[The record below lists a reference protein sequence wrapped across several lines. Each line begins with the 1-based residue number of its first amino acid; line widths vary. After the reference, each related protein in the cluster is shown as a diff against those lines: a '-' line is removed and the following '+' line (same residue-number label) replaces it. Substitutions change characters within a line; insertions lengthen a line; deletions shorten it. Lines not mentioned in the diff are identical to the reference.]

1 MAVFLLSKPRG
12 TVTAMRDERKTT
24 VAELLP
30 PDLLG
35 TLHPVGRLDKETEG
49 LLLFT
54 DDGRLDAALLSPD
67 ARVEKTYF
75 FRAAGDLPPHAEEE
89 IARGIP
95 LTREGALSAPAV
107 LTVTGRCTLGDLVPH
122 LPPREAA
129 YCLRRAKRPATEGT
143 LTVTEG
149 KWHEVRRILGYFGL
163 SVLSLCR
170 TEFGPITLGDLPP
183 CELRP
188 LSEEETAR
196 LYLRAGI
203 DRPQS

>member
-12 TVTAMRDERKTT
+12 TVTAMRDERKAT

-107 LTVTGRCTLGDLVPH
+107 LTVARRCTLGDLVPH

-188 LSEEETAR
+188 LSEEETAK

>member
-12 TVTAMRDERKTT
+12 TVTAMRDERKAT

-95 LTREGALSAPAV
+95 LTREGTLSAPAV
-107 LTVTGRCTLGDLVPH
+107 LTVARRCRLGDLVPH

-170 TEFGPITLGDLPP
+170 TEFGPITLGGLPP

>member
-12 TVTAMRDERKTT
+12 TVTAMHDERKAT

-30 PDLLG
+30 PDLRSV
-35 TLHPVGRLDKETEG
+35 LHPVGRLDKETEG

-54 DDGRLDAALLSPD
+54 DDGRLDAALLSP
-67 ARVEKTYF
+67 AAGVEKTYF
-75 FRAAGDLPPHAEEE
+75 FRAAGALPPHAAEE
-89 IARGIP
+89 ILRGIP
-95 LTREGALSAPAV
+95 LTREGTHSAPAV

-129 YCLRRAKRPATEGT
+129 LCRRRAEKPATEGT

-163 SVLSLCR
+163 SVLALCR
-170 TEFGPITLGDLPP
+170 TEFGPISLGDLPAGA
-183 CELRP
+183 LRP
-188 LSEEETAR
+188 LTEKETR
-196 LYLRAGI
+196 KLYSRAGI
-203 DRPQS
+203 ALPES

>member
-12 TVTAMRDERKTT
+12 TVTAMRDERKAT

-95 LTREGALSAPAV
+95 LTREGTLSAPAV